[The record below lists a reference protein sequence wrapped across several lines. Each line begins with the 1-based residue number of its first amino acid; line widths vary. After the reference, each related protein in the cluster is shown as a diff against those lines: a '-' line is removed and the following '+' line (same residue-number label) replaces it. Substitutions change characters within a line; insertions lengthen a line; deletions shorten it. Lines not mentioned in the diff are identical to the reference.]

1 MTRRL
6 IGMGLLA
13 TVFLTLPALDVHAQ
27 NKKKAANAGPVIDS
41 GKLNAGEYA
50 GTLRSAPGS
59 DRRFS
64 IEVEVPKAAGGGG
77 GNNNAG
83 NLARMQ
89 MQMQQAQRQL
99 ATARTPQQRQQAMNR
114 LMQLQRQ
121 LAQQAARANQGGGAG
136 RVTMVK
142 QEVEFQ
148 ASDSVKVRTLHTP
161 DQFDEK
167 GNLKKYNAKE
177 IAELKGKDKNLPGFE
192 SSLEKLSPGQK
203 VRLVLAAARQ
213 NPANKDKE
221 GDAGLNEKRMQVRLI
236 VILEEGS
243 GETAPP
249 RKAKK
254 K

>member
-1 MTRRL
+1 M
-6 IGMGLLA
+6 
-13 TVFLTLPALDVHAQ
+13 PA
-27 NKKKAANAGPVIDS
+27 PC
-41 GKLNAGEYA
+41 
-50 GTLRSAPGS
+50 SAPGS

-64 IEVEVPKAAGGGG
+64 IEVEVPKAAGGGNG
-77 GNNNAG
+77 NRNNNAG

-89 MQMQQAQRQL
+89 MQLQQAQRQL

-114 LMQLQRQ
+114 LMQLQHQ
-121 LAQQAARANQGGGAG
+121 LAQQAARANQGGAG

-148 ASDSVKVRTLHTP
+148 ASDTVKVRTLHTP

-167 GNLKKYNAKE
+167 GNLKKYTAKE

-213 NPANKDKE
+213 NPGNKDKE

>member
-13 TVFLTLPALDVHAQ
+13 AIFLTLPALDVHAQ
-27 NKKKAANAGPVIDS
+27 NKKKAANAGPAIDS

-77 GNNNAG
+77 NRNNNAG
-83 NLARMQ
+83 QLMRLQ
-89 MQMQQAQRQL
+89 VQMQQAQMQI
-99 ATARTPQQRQQAMNR
+99 ANARNPQQRQQAMNR

-121 LAQQAARANQGGGAG
+121 LAQQAIRANQGGAG
-136 RVTMVK
+136 RITMVK
-142 QEVEFQ
+142 QEIEFQ
-148 ASDSVKVRTLHTP
+148 ATETVKVRTLVTP
-161 DQFDEK
+161 EQFDEK
-167 GNLKKYNAKE
+167 GNLKKYTAKE
-177 IAELKGKDKNLPGFE
+177 LAELKGKDKNLIGFE

-203 VRLVLAAARQ
+203 VRVALGVARQ
-213 NPANKDKE
+213 TAGNKDKE

-236 VILEEGS
+236 VILDEGS
-243 GETAPP
+243 GGTEAP